1 MPSREAT
8 AGALVCTGGD
18 AEDERREQRLA
29 ARQRVGRGHS
39 SGARRMVSR
48 NGPSVSPGDKQK
60 RQEPIGQDVPCGRGP
75 TVKS

>member
-1 MPSREAT
+1 VPSREAT
-8 AGALVCTGGD
+8 AGALACTGGD

-48 NGPSVSPGDKQK
+48 ERPVRLHRATSRKDKS
-60 RQEPIGQDVPCGRGP
+60 RLARMYLAAEGRR
-75 TVKS
+75 